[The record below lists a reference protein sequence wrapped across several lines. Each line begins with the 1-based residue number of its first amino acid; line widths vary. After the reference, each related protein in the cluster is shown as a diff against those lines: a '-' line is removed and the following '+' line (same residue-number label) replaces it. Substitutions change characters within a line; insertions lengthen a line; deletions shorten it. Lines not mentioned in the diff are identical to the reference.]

1 MDFEWDSRK
10 SEVNERKHGVRFE
23 EAAEVFGD
31 SLSLSVADP
40 DHSLDEER
48 WLIFGQTESGRHL
61 VVSFVER
68 LDVIRIISAREMTRH
83 ERQAYEQ

>member
-1 MDFEWDSRK
+1 
-10 SEVNERKHGVRFE
+10 VRFE

-48 WLIFGQTESGRHL
+48 WLIIGQTESGRHL
-61 VVSFVER
+61 VVSFAER
-68 LDVIRIISAREMTRH
+68 LDAIRIISARDMTRQ
-83 ERQAYEQ
+83 ERQAYE